1 MSDIVF
7 AITDIVKNLCWQ
19 AFLCPANVPLKMP
32 EKFVVTPK
40 RIDQNKLQIANFK

>member
-7 AITDIVKNLCWQ
+7 AITDIVKNLCRQ
-19 AFLCPANVPLKMP
+19 AFLCPANVPSEMP
-32 EKFVVTPK
+32 EKFVVKPK